1 MTRAEKLRLAVV
13 LAAMLLL
20 MGNLAQKPELAAA
33 PYHAWQHVKAALH
46 CTGLVPPECV
56 EPLPGL

>member
-20 MGNLAQKPELAAA
+20 TANLAKTAEFVTA
-33 PYHAWQHVKAALH
+33 PYLAWKLVTAGVTCA
-46 CTGLVPPECV
+46 GLVPPECV